1 MIKGIQ
7 INLPNQNSFK
17 LVRKIYNL
25 VFFNDFMIMFKILTN
40 IERAK
45 L

>member
-1 MIKGIQ
+1 MIKEIQ
-7 INLPNQNSFK
+7 INLLNQNSFK

-25 VFFNDFMIMFKILTN
+25 VFFKDFMIMFKISTN